1 MKQEQQVKKELELNG
16 NSPKTLDISD
26 FEYDLPPERIAQ
38 KPLDK
43 KDHSK
48 LMVLER
54 AAESGV
60 LHKQFFDLPALLKA
74 GDLLVVND
82 TRVLPSRLVA
92 RRKSGGTIKILLL
105 KPLATNTAI
114 WESMVTPIK
123 RLKPGEVLEVDM
135 DNGGTTEIT
144 IKDLVTGPDGFKRIL
159 VDLGAKETVYDL
171 LSHIGFAPLPPYIQ
185 RNYRETEPAHR
196 GEDLLQYQTIFANA
210 PGAVAAPTAGLH
222 FTPAI
227 MQALEVAKIETV
239 KITLHVG
246 PGTFKPIEESVESHT
261 IEQELYSVSPQAA
274 QAINKAKAEG
284 RRVIA
289 VGTTSLRTLESA
301 GANGKMIA
309 VDNASTSLYVK
320 PGFKFQIIDG
330 LITNFHLSRS
340 SLLVLVAAFAGRDRI
355 MSAYQAAIE
364 SGYRF
369 YSYGDAMLIV

>member
-1 MKQEQQVKKELELNG
+1 MKQEQQKELESTCNL
-16 NSPKTLDISD
+16 PKTLDISD

-48 LMVLER
+48 LMVLDR

-60 LHKQFFDLPALLKA
+60 LHKQFFDLPGLLKS

-123 RLKPGEVLEVDM
+123 RLKPGEVLEVVM

-159 VDLGAKETVYDL
+159 VDLGAKETVYEL

-185 RNYRETEPAHR
+185 RNYRENEPAHR

-227 MQALEVAKIETV
+227 MQALEAAGIETV

-261 IEQELYSVSPQAA
+261 IEQELYSVSPEAA

-301 GANGKMIA
+301 GASGKMIA
-309 VDNASTSLYVK
+309 ADNASTSLYVK
-320 PGFKFQIIDG
+320 PGFKFKIIDG

-355 MSAYQAAIE
+355 MAAYDAAIE

>member
-1 MKQEQQVKKELELNG
+1 MSSNNIDQKTNSNKCSGLE
-16 NSPKTLDISD
+16 ISD
-26 FEYDLPPERIAQ
+26 FEYDLPADRIAQ

-48 LMVLER
+48 LMVLDR
-54 AAESGV
+54 QNTSS
-60 LHKQFFDLPALLKA
+60 LQHKHFFDLPGLLKP

-92 RRKSGGTIKILLL
+92 KRKSGGTIKILLL

-123 RLKPGEVLEVDM
+123 RLKPGEVLEVEM
-135 DNGGTTEIT
+135 ENGGSTEIV

-159 VDLGAKETVYDL
+159 VDLGARETVYEL

-185 RNYRETEPAHR
+185 RNYHETAHR
-196 GEDLLQYQTIFANA
+196 GEDLLQYQTIFANS

-222 FTPAI
+222 FTPQTLQSLKASG
-227 MQALEVAKIETV
+227 IETV

-246 PGTFKPIEESVESHT
+246 PGTFKPIEESVETHT
-261 IEQELYSVSPQAA
+261 IEQELYSVSQEAA
-274 QAINKAKAEG
+274 ALINIAKDEG

-301 GANGKMIA
+301 GASGRVIPA
-309 VDNASTSLYVK
+309 DNAATSLYVK
-320 PGFKFQIIDG
+320 PGFEFKIIDG

-355 MSAYQAAIE
+355 MAAYQAAIAE
-364 SGYRF
+364 GYRF
-369 YSYGDAMLIV
+369 YSYGDAMLII